1 MVGILQL
8 SDQELKTTMIN
19 MLRDLMDKVDNV
31 HARTNGQYKQRNG
44 NSKKKPKKILKI
56 KNTVTEIFFKV
67 PLISLLVDWT
77 WLRKGS

>member
-44 NSKKKPKKILKI
+44 NSKKKTKK
-56 KNTVTEIFFKV
+56 F
-67 PLISLLVDWT
+67 
-77 WLRKGS
+77 